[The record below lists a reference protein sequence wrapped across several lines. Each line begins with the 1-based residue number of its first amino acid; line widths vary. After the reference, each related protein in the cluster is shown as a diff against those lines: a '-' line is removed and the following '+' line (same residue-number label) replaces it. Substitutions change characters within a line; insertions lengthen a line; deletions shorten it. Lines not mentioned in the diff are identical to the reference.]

1 MTAKQLRPE
10 DVARPSFAGRFDA
23 SPDAI
28 GDVRLF
34 DLTSHKRA
42 REALDFALP
51 IKDVGYNIFVLGPD
65 RAGRMDSTLTYLK
78 SFVADKKPSDDWVYL
93 NNFRR
98 PHKPRPVRLPAGKG
112 RQFRD
117 DMDELV
123 PAIAE
128 ALRKAFTGDAY
139 SDEVRA
145 EQERTRKSLDE
156 AYGGLRERARAEGL
170 DVWSSQQGLSLVILG
185 ADGKPRSQEE
195 LMALP
200 EAERQRLESA
210 VERLNPAMM
219 EMRATARRA
228 EVELARNIR
237 EINRRIADETTGTL
251 LTELEAR
258 YAAHPGL
265 QRWLVELR
273 ADILDNIQLFQ
284 QVPEA
289 GADQQENPLIR
300 YSINLLVDNGD
311 TKHPNVVL
319 EANPTYQNLFGSIE
333 YRPVSGTLVT
343 DFTMIRGGAIHRA
356 NGGILVLRAEAI
368 AAEPESWHFLKGAL
382 RDRDIRIQEL
392 YRYGRVPMTGTPQ
405 PKPIPL
411 DVKVVL
417 VSAPKWYHMF
427 LDLDP
432 DFRTFFKIKAEID
445 SEIEADGDDEEHNV
459 QTFARLIQKSAAK
472 TGRVCD
478 PGAIDV
484 LMGYASRWAAD
495 RGKLSA
501 RFELV
506 EDVIVEACVSCG
518 QETPITADAV
528 ERALDERRRR
538 NSRPEDRSQEVIE
551 NGIVLIDTEGAVP
564 GQINGLVYLEVGD
577 HAFGL
582 PSRITARASA
592 GTYGIVNI
600 ERMVNMGGPIQQ
612 KGAMIVEG
620 FLSGLFARKFPLSF
634 SCSITFEQ
642 SYGGVEGD
650 SASLAEMCAILSALS
665 GLPIRQD
672 IAVTGSVNQSGHVQA
687 IGGANQKI
695 EGFFRACSERGLTG
709 SQGAMVP
716 AANER
721 HLILR
726 DEVVE
731 AIKDGKF
738 HLWSSETVGDAIE
751 LLTGRPAGEPDADG
765 NYPPDSVF
773 GLAMRQLEAFDRTLS
788 ERGVARIAA
797 PR

>member
-1 MTAKQLRPE
+1 MTAKQLRAD

-23 SPDAI
+23 PPDEI

-51 IKDVGYNIFVLGPD
+51 IKDIGYNIFVLGLD
-65 RAGRMDSTLTYLK
+65 RSGRMDATLAYLNG
-78 SFVADKKPSDDWVYL
+78 FVADKKPCDDWVYL

-112 RQFRD
+112 RAFRD

-139 SDEVRA
+139 GEEVRA
-145 EQERTRKSLDE
+145 EQERTRKGLDE
-156 AYGGLRERARAEGL
+156 AYNELRQKARGEGL
-170 DVWSSQQGLSLVILG
+170 DVWSTQQGLSLVILG
-185 ADGKPRSQEE
+185 EDGKPKSQEE

-200 EAERQRLESA
+200 EAERERLEQA
-210 VERLNPAMM
+210 IERLNPAMM

-228 EVELARNIR
+228 EIELARNIR
-237 EINRRIADETTGTL
+237 DINRRIADETIGTL
-251 LTELEAR
+251 LTELEAN
-258 YAAHPGL
+258 YAAHPGV

-284 QVPEA
+284 HVPEA
-289 GADQQENPLIR
+289 GSDQQENPLVR
-300 YSINLLVDNGD
+300 YSINLVVDNGD
-311 TKHPNVVL
+311 TQHPNVVL

-333 YRPVSGTLVT
+333 YRPISGTLQT
-343 DFTMIRGGAIHRA
+343 DFTMIRSGAIHRA
-356 NGGILVLRAEAI
+356 NGGVLVLRAEAI

-382 RDRDIRIQEL
+382 RDREIRIEEL

-417 VSAPKWYHMF
+417 VGAPNWYHLF
-427 LDLDP
+427 LQLDP

-445 SEIEADGDDEEHNV
+445 GEVEADGDDNNI

-478 PGAIDV
+478 PDAID
-484 LMGYASRWAAD
+484 LLLGYASRWAAD
-495 RGKLSA
+495 RDKLSA

-506 EDVIVEACVSCG
+506 EDVLVEACVTCDKG
-518 QETPITADAV
+518 APITAEAI
-528 ERALDERRRR
+528 ERALAERRRR
-538 NSRPEDRSQEVIE
+538 NSRSEDRSQEVIE
-551 NGIVLIDTEGAVP
+551 QGTVLIDTSGAVA
-564 GQINGLVYLEVGD
+564 GQINGLVYLDVGD

-592 GTYGIVNI
+592 GTYGVVNI

-620 FLSGLFARKFPLSF
+620 FLSGLFARRFPLSF

-650 SASLAEMCAILSALS
+650 SASTAEVCAILSALS

-672 IAVTGSVNQSGHVQA
+672 IAVTGSVNQSGQVQA

-695 EGFFRACSERGLTG
+695 EGFFRACSKRGLTG
-709 SQGAMVP
+709 NQGAMVP

-726 DEVVE
+726 DDVVE
-731 AIKDGKF
+731 AVGAGKF
-738 HLWSSETVGDAIE
+738 HLWTAETVADAIE
-751 LLTGRPAGEPDADG
+751 LLTGRPAGEADADG
-765 NYPPDSVF
+765 NYPADSVF
-773 GLAMRQLEAFDRTLS
+773 GLAMAQLEAFDRTLS
-788 ERGVARIAA
+788 ERGIARLSG